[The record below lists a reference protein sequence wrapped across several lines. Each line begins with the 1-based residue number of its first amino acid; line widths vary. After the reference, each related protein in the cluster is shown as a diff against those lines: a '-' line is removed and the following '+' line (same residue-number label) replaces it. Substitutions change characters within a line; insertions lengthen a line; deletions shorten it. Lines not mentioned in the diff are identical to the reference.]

1 MSNRGMTTSIVSA
14 AAISMFIGIAMIPE
28 PAFAQGALEAAAAKS
43 PAAEDD
49 AVGTMTAEEA
59 AELLA
64 NPFSNLWFGMVQ
76 NDTYWWDGDLTD
88 ALGEGNKVMNTTVV
102 QPVMSLPWSKDWRL
116 IFRPVIPIHSFDT
129 LQGFDIIEDEPDTPT
144 LSGDFQRRT
153 GLGDIVLW
161 SAFSPQYEP
170 PLVYGFGPTIMMNTA
185 SNDEL
190 GTGKWS
196 AGPMATV
203 AHITD
208 KWIVGAVAQHWWSF
222 AGDTDRDAVN
232 LTDFQPIIRYR
243 LNKTTNIGMAPNI
256 QYNWTADSG
265 ERLRLPV
272 GLGISTVTNFGE
284 LPVAVGVEAYYF
296 VESPDTFGPEW
307 GLRVFFTPVFPAPEW
322 SKVPLFGG

>member
-1 MSNRGMTTSIVSA
+1 MNKVTYAVIA
-14 AAISMFIGIAMIPE
+14 ASFGIAMTIE
-28 PAFAQGALEAAAAKS
+28 ATFAQGVIEAAAATETV
-43 PAAEDD
+43 ADEDAD
-49 AVGTMTAEEA
+49 GTMTAEEA

-88 ALGEGNKVMNTTVV
+88 AFDEGSKVMNTTLL
-102 QPVMSLPWSKDWRL
+102 QPVMSLQWSPDWRL

-129 LQGFDIIEDEPDTPT
+129 LQGFDIIEDEPDGPI

-161 SAFSPQYEP
+161 SAFSPQYKP

-185 SNDEL
+185 SNDQL

-196 AGPMATV
+196 AGPMGTV
-203 AHITD
+203 VHITD

-222 AGDTDRDAVN
+222 AGDADRDPVN
-232 LTDFQPIIRYR
+232 LTDFQPIMRYR
-243 LNKTTNIGMAPNI
+243 LSTTTNIGMAPNI
-256 QYNWTADSG
+256 QYNWTAESG
-265 ERLRLPV
+265 DRLRLPV
-272 GLGISTVTNFGE
+272 GLGISTVTTIGK
-284 LPVAVGVEAYYF
+284 LPMGVGVEAYYY
-296 VESPDTFGPEW
+296 VEKPDSFGPEW
-307 GLRVFFTPVFPAPEW
+307 GLRVFFTPVLPAPEW